1 MNKEEGEYT
10 GKTDLSY
17 EETKELIANKKD
29 DDVLTFHLSN
39 QKNNNALNLDEPNS
53 KGDLEEELCGP

>member
-1 MNKEEGEYT
+1 MNEEEGEYT

-29 DDVLTFHLSN
+29 DDVLTFHLSLQSEYRN
-39 QKNNNALNLDEPNS
+39 PNLDEPSS
-53 KGDLEEELCGP
+53 KENLYELSGP